1 MKFKVQIKFSI
12 GFSEVLVQ
20 MRTRGTSSSSFHY
33 YQKTKCL
40 LLFLRFAATFVVEF
54 R

>member
-12 GFSEVLVQ
+12 GFSKVLVQ
-20 MRTRGTSSSSFHY
+20 MRTRGTSSNNFHYY

-40 LLFLRFAATFVVEF
+40 LLFLRLAATFLRVF
-54 R
+54 